1 MGKKSKSS
9 AKKELPFVSVCTPT
23 FNRRP
28 FIPYAIKCFMH
39 QDYPQDKMEWI
50 IIDDG
55 SDKVEDLFKDI
66 PNVKYF
72 YYDEK
77 MPLGK
82 KRNIMHKKSKGDII
96 VYMDDDDYYPPQR
109 VSHAVEML
117 QSHPS
122 ALCAGSSEIY
132 IWFKHIQKMYQ
143 FGPYGPN
150 HATAGTFAFKRELLK
165 DHAYEEHAALAEEK
179 AFLKNYTVPFVQLE
193 PKKVIL
199 VFSHNQNTFDKKK
212 LLANGDNKF
221 QKPCTRTV
229 DEFIK
234 EPELKD
240 FYMNKIDVLLANYEP
255 GDPKNKPDVLKQIK
269 EIEAEREKMIEQQK
283 QTGGQIMVSRDGQ
296 QVPLKNDE
304 IVGILQGQQKQLIEQ
319 QEQLKKLVEQ
329 LQIRDNI
336 IMQLKGKV
344 EELEKEKTE
353 LLIDSEK
360 NYNKNYDEEKNNDDK
375 EENQKIIEI
384 IE

>member
-1 MGKKSKSS
+1 MGKKSKSN

-28 FIPYAIKCFMH
+28 FIPYAIKCFLH
-39 QDYPQDKMEWI
+39 QDYPQDRMEWI

-55 SDKVEDLFKDI
+55 SDKVEDLFKDV

-117 QSHPS
+117 QSHPK

-221 QKPCTRTV
+221 QKPCDRTV
-229 DEFIK
+229 DEFVK

-240 FYMNKIDVLLANYEP
+240 FYMNKIDDLLANYAP
-255 GDPKNKPDVLKQIK
+255 GDPENKPDVLKQIK
-269 EIEAEREKMIEQQK
+269 EIEADRAKMMQQ
-283 QTGGQIMVSRDGQ
+283 QQQNGGQIMVSRDGQ

-304 IVGILQGQQKQLIEQ
+304 IIGILQGQQKQLIEQ

-344 EELEKEKTE
+344 EELEKEKSETKEYTE
-353 LLIDSEK
+353 
-360 NYNKNYDEEKNNDDK
+360 NYDSGKKENEEQNT
-375 EENQKIIEI
+375 IIEI
-384 IE
+384 TET

>member
-240 FYMNKIDVLLANYEP
+240 FYMNKIDDLLANYEP